1 MEVPATAS
9 ERDAVDGLLGPP
21 ESGWDGAQRTARD
34 GRVSFGGFH
43 MAAAQR
49 DLLLPALHAV
59 QSEVGWISRGA
70 LDYVCKRLGV
80 PPAEAFGVA
89 SFYALLSTEERPPRV
104 AHVCD
109 DVCCRPHGA
118 TEIVAALEAAFGP
131 AGTVVDG
138 ATWHPSPCLGQCDR
152 APAVFMQLA
161 GEADAVLT
169 RTNGEA
175 VVAMLRGESVVV
187 DGQPATVVGDLLL
200 GRMGTIDPTS
210 VESHVANKGYEALRR
225 ALEMGSAAVV
235 AEVKASNIRGRGG
248 AAFPAGIKW
257 EAVAN
262 APEETRYII
271 CNADESEPGTFKD
284 RVLMEGDPFL
294 LIESMTIAGYAVG
307 AQRGYLYIRG
317 EYPAATALLQS
328 AIEQARTG
336 GYLGP
341 DILGSGFDFDIEVRR
356 GGGAY
361 ICGEETALMNSIEG
375 LRGEPRNKP
384 PFPTQHGLFG
394 KPTVINNVE
403 TLMNVPTIVVEG
415 GEAFARIGTERSAG
429 TKLFCVS
436 GAVAT
441 PGVYEVEMGT
451 TLGELID
458 RAGGAVGDLQAILLG
473 GAAGAFVGTDMLDL
487 PLTFEDSSA
496 RDVSLGSGVVMLFNE
511 SADFP
516 DLLRRVAAFFRD
528 ESCGQCVPC
537 RVGTVRQEELL
548 ARHLTSG
555 RPLDRALLGEIEEV
569 MKDASICGLGHTA
582 AIAIRSAIDIGLL
595 ETV

>member
-1 MEVPATAS
+1 MDAESTAA
-9 ERDAVDGLLGPP
+9 ERAAVDDLLGLP

-34 GRVSFGGFH
+34 GRVAFGGFH
-43 MAAAQR
+43 LAAERRQH
-49 DLLLPALHAV
+49 LLPALHAV
-59 QSEVGWISRGA
+59 QSEIGWISRGA

-80 PPAEAFGVA
+80 PPAEAYGVA
-89 SFYALLSTEERPPRV
+89 TFYALLATEERPPRV

-118 TEIVAALEAAFGP
+118 MEIISALEAEFGAP
-131 AGTVVDG
+131 GTVVDG
-138 ATWHPSPCLGQCDR
+138 ATWHPSPCLGQCDQ

-161 GEADAVLT
+161 GEDDVVLT
-169 RTNGEA
+169 RTTAAA
-175 VVAMLRGESVVV
+175 VLASLRGDPAAANSS
-187 DGQPATVVGDLLL
+187 QATVSGDFLL

-210 VESHVANKGYEALRR
+210 LASHVDNGGYRALRR
-225 ALEMGSAAVV
+225 AFEVGNAAVV

-257 EAVAN
+257 DAVAN
-262 APEETRYII
+262 AEEQVRYLV

-294 LIESMTIAGYAVG
+294 LIESMTIAGYAIG
-307 AQRGYLYIRG
+307 AQKGYLYVRA
-317 EYPAATALLQS
+317 EYPLATELLLS
-328 AIEQARTG
+328 AIDQATTA
-336 GYLGP
+336 GYLGA
-341 DILGSGFDFDIEVRR
+341 DILGSGYGFEIELRR

-384 PFPTQHGLFG
+384 PFPTQEGLFG

-403 TLMNVPTIVVEG
+403 TLMNVPAIVTDG
-415 GEAFARIGTERSAG
+415 GPAFAGIGTEQSSG
-429 TKLFCVS
+429 TKLFCLS
-436 GAVAT
+436 GAVGN
-441 PGVYEVEMGT
+441 PGVYEMEMGA
-451 TLGELID
+451 TLGELIA
-458 RAGGAVGDLQAILLG
+458 RAGGAVGELQAILLG

-487 PLTFEDSSA
+487 SLTFEDSRA

-511 SADFP
+511 TADFP

-548 ARHLTSG
+548 ARHVTSG
-555 RPLDRALLGEIEEV
+555 RPLDRALLGEIEDV